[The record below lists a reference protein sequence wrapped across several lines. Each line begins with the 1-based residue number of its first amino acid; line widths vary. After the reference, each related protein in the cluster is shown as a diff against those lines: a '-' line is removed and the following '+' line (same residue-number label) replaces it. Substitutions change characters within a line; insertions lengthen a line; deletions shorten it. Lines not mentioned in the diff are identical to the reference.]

1 MKRNMICAAAAAV
14 FLLTCGCSEP
24 TYEGFSAP
32 EQSGSTLEPVAA
44 LASGSRYEGIAPTAE
59 PTEAEYSSADGLC
72 VIRKKKS
79 YFDVTLDLTTGDHK
93 AAGAAYAE
101 AIQEAMPDYEAFAD
115 DYLNELIR
123 LSFESY
129 DENDTP
135 KMIAERIDAL
145 KAALPEEYREE
156 LEGFAGGFS
165 GGTAGI
171 AQDGKLSRYEA
182 DLLHL
187 VPDVLRN
194 YACSTITADGSRTAS
209 GKRISAR
216 ILEWDLGRDNKM
228 CTAHSVLH
236 FKNGDRSLISVSTL
250 GILDVVT
257 GVNDNGVMAADL
269 DVGTSD
275 EFTCENKIAYSF
287 AMREAL
293 EQYSTAREAGEY
305 LTAHTPQYT
314 YSHNVFLTDAKD
326 AFVAENCVAPEG
338 KAILRDEH
346 TPLAD
351 GLTWNAAGCVC
362 AVNAYAA
369 EGNPDGMTVS
379 AHDITRW
386 KKYERM
392 FGTGEKLTVSRF
404 KELLTSEPVDSFTE
418 NIRSQGVVFLLIAD
432 YDTNTL
438 QAAFTGTEGIVD
450 TPEFVDLGRFC

>member
-1 MKRNMICAAAAAV
+1 MKRNMICVSAAAL

-24 TYEGFSAP
+24 SYDGFSAP
-32 EQSGSTLEPVAA
+32 EQSKSTLEPVSS
-44 LASGSRYEGIAPTAE
+44 LATGNRYEDIAPTAE
-59 PTEAEYSSADGLC
+59 PTQAEFTSADGLC
-72 VIRKKKS
+72 VIRKKES
-79 YFDVTLDLTTGDHK
+79 YFDVTLDLTKGDHT

-101 AIQEAMPDYEAFAD
+101 AIQKAMPDYEAFAD
-115 DYLNELIR
+115 DYLNELIK
-123 LSFESY
+123 LSFDPY

-145 KAALPEEYREE
+145 RAALPEEYRAE
-156 LEGFAGGFS
+156 LDGFASGFHGGKT
-165 GGTAGI
+165 GLK
-171 AQDGKLSRYEA
+171 QDGKLSRYEA
-182 DLLHL
+182 DLLHF

-216 ILEWDLGRDNKM
+216 ILEWDLGRGNKM

-236 FKNGDRSLISVSTL
+236 LNNGDRSLISVSTL
-250 GILDVVT
+250 GTLDVVT

-269 DVGTSD
+269 DVGTSE

-326 AFVAENCVAPEG
+326 AFVAENCVAPTG
-338 KAILRDEH
+338 KAILRDEQ
-346 TPLAD
+346 TPLAN
-351 GLTWNAAGCVC
+351 GLTWNAKGCVC

-369 EGNPDGMTVS
+369 EVNPEGMTVS
-379 AHDITRW
+379 PHDITRW

-392 FGTGEKLTVSRF
+392 FGTDEKLTVSRF
-404 KELLTSEPVDSFTE
+404 KDLLTSEPVDSFTE
-418 NIRSQGVVFLLIAD
+418 NIRSEGVVFLLIAD
-432 YDTNTL
+432 YETGTL
-438 QAAFTGTEGIVD
+438 QCAFTGTEGIID
-450 TPEFVDLGRFC
+450 TPDFLDLGSFV